1 MSNFVSYECLSSSPI
16 AFTSQISNVDISKN
30 AHDALN
36 VSEWKEVVF
45 EEMRALKKN
54 KTWEVVTLPKRKS
67 TIDYKWVFNG

>member
-1 MSNFVSYECLSSSPI
+1 MKLLLHNP
-16 AFTSQISNVDISKN
+16 N